1 MALRHSNQSQEN
13 SQSIKRI
20 VDELRSIAKQSF
32 GVNVLMPNCTPTQL
46 FDGTVAEPS
55 DDIEF
60 FPVDTGKLLYFIADM
75 LET

>member
-1 MALRHSNQSQEN
+1 MALRHSNQNQEN
-13 SQSIKRI
+13 SQSIKLI

-32 GVNVLMPNCTPTQL
+32 GVNVLMPNCTTTQL
-46 FDGTVAEPS
+46 FDGTVTEPS
-55 DDIEF
+55 NDIKF

>member
-1 MALRHSNQSQEN
+1 MALRHSNKSQEN
-13 SQSIKRI
+13 SQSIKLI

-32 GVNVLMPNCTPTQL
+32 GVNVLMPNCTTTQL
-46 FDGTVAEPS
+46 FDGTVTEPS
-55 DDIEF
+55 NDIKF